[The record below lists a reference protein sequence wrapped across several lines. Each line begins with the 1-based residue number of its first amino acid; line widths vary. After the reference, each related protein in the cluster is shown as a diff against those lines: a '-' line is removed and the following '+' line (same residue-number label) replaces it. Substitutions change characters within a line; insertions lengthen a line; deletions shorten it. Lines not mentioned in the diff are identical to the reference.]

1 MKYKITFQENGK
13 IKKIILEQREY
24 ETQKLPENIL
34 SIKKSFDIGY
44 FFKRK
49 KPLTTKIVREVLYE
63 LNMMLEANVLLDDA
77 FDILIESTKNSLIK
91 EFLQKLKHSYI
102 NHVDIKKSLQSFIID
117 EFIVSS
123 FRIIQK
129 SGDPKQHIKVLYEIL
144 DEELK
149 TRAKIQK
156 AFSYPLIL
164 LVSFIFALIGI
175 FKIVVPKFETIF
187 LNSNIELSLATK
199 SLFVVKEIYE
209 NHLITI
215 VILNLSL
222 LLLSFVLYKK
232 NKKLRFLMDKFI
244 INSIP
249 LVSKVYKYR
258 LMFRF
263 FYVLSTLL
271 KAKYEFDESIKTSKT
286 LINNKYF
293 LDRITRINS
302 SLKSGKTVY
311 ESFNEAQVFDRFVL
325 NIIKIAEVSNSLEK
339 TSYEIRTIY
348 KKRFDDK
355 VDVLSVLI
363 EPVFFIL
370 IMLLI
375 LWIVIA
381 IFVPLWSMGDI
392 LKS

>member
-1 MKYKITFQENGK
+1 MY
-13 IKKIILEQREY
+13 
-24 ETQKLPENIL
+24 
-34 SIKKSFDIGY
+34 
-44 FFKRK
+44 
-49 KPLTTKIVREVLYE
+49 
-63 LNMMLEANVLLDDA
+63 
-77 FDILIESTKNSLIK
+77 
-91 EFLQKLKHSYI
+91 
-102 NHVDIKKSLQSFIID
+102 
-117 EFIVSS
+117 
-123 FRIIQK
+123 
-129 SGDPKQHIKVLYEIL
+129 
-144 DEELK
+144 
-149 TRAKIQK
+149 
-156 AFSYPLIL
+156 
-164 LVSFIFALIGI
+164 
-175 FKIVVPKFETIF
+175 
-187 LNSNIELSLATK
+187 
-199 SLFVVKEIYE
+199 
-209 NHLITI
+209 
-215 VILNLSL
+215 
-222 LLLSFVLYKK
+222 
-232 NKKLRFLMDKFI
+232 
-244 INSIP
+244 
-249 LVSKVYKYR
+249 
-258 LMFRF
+258 RF